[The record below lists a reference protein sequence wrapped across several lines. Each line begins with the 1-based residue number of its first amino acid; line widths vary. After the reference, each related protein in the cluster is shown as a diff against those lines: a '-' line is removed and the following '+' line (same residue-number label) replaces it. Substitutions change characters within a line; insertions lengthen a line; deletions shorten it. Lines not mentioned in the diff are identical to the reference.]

1 MPAFRPANAV
11 RTRARSEARSVRNDR
26 WRKDPI
32 RKREVAKRLR
42 VALAPKWD
50 QEFESAFL
58 QRRVNNEPCGCRG
71 IARRCAALQ
80 HPCAPWLTDPV
91 TGVAVTVA
99 TFKPM
104 AKHPLSTGMMA
115 A

>member
-11 RTRARSEARSVRNDR
+11 RTRARSEVRSVRNDR
-26 WRKDPI
+26 WRKDTI

-58 QRRVNNEPCGCRG
+58 QRGVCELSVPGDPLRSVLIRVGW
-71 IARRCAALQ
+71 IISAR
-80 HPCAPWLTDPV
+80 
-91 TGVAVTVA
+91 
-99 TFKPM
+99 
-104 AKHPLSTGMMA
+104 S
-115 A
+115 